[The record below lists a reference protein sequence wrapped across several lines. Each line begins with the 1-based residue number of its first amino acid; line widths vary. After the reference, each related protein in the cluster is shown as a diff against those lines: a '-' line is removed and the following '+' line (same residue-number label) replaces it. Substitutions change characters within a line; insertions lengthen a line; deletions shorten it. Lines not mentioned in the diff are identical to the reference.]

1 MTATSANG
9 KSLSTQLAMLY
20 APVADDLVAAEAV
33 LRDEVRSHVD
43 FVDQLIGR
51 VELYRGKRLRP
62 ALLLLC
68 GKACGKV
75 AHDHHVLAA
84 VVEMIHA
91 ATLVHDD
98 VLDGASVRR
107 HVSTVNAEWGAE
119 ASVLLGDFLFT
130 HAFHLAASLE
140 STYACR
146 AIGRSTNRVCEGEL
160 HQIAR
165 RGAFELSEAEYL
177 DILQGKTAELIECC
191 ARLGARFA
199 GASESV
205 QDELGSYGSNLG
217 LAFQIAD
224 DLLDLVSDVDATGK
238 SLGSD
243 LANQKPT
250 LPLIRF
256 RQTASRADVA
266 RCREIFSACG
276 TAQKSSMLEL
286 LSQSD
291 ALEYARDKAR
301 AYADAALAN
310 LDCLSPSP
318 AKEVLESLTRFV
330 VDRAG

>member
-1 MTATSANG
+1 MTATMANG
-9 KSLSTQLAMLY
+9 KSMTAQLAMLY
-20 APVADDLVAAEAV
+20 APVAEDLAASEAV
-33 LRDEVRSHVD
+33 LREEVRSHVD
-43 FVDQLIGR
+43 FVEELTGR

-68 GKACGKV
+68 GKACGNVKS
-75 AHDHHVLAA
+75 DHHVLAA

-107 HVSTVNAEWGAE
+107 HVATVNAQWGAE

-165 RGAFELSEAEYL
+165 RGAFELSEDEYL

-191 ARLGARFA
+191 TRLGARFA
-199 GASESV
+199 GASQAV
-205 QDELGSYGSNLG
+205 QDELGAYGRNLG

-224 DLLDLVSDVDATGK
+224 DLLDLVSETDATGK
-238 SLGSD
+238 SLGTD

-256 RQTASRADVA
+256 RQTASRDALE
-266 RCREIFSACG
+266 RCREIFMATG
-276 TAQKSSMLEL
+276 GDQKSAMVEL
-286 LSQSD
+286 LLQSD
-291 ALEYARDKAR
+291 AFEYARSKAR
-301 AYADAALAN
+301 VFADEALAN
-310 LDCLSPSP
+310 LDCLAPSP
-318 AKEVLESLTRFV
+318 AKQVLENLTRFV